1 MKKIKRWFFD
11 KFLPRWAKE
20 VVLDEL
26 QRAYDLLD
34 QREAEIER
42 LKAYIDGYRTCARN
56 QKKIVIYNGEGK
68 K

>member
-42 LKAYIDGYRTCARN
+42 LKAYIDGYRTCTRT
-56 QKKIVIYNGEGK
+56 QKKIIIYNGEGK